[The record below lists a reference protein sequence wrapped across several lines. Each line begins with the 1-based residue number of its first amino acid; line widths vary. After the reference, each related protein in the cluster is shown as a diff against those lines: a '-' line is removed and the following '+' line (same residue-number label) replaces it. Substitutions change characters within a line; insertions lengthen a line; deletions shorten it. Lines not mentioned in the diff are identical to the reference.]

1 MKKLL
6 FVLAFTFIGQQAFSQ
21 MYSLTVQAAY
31 PNHPSSCP
39 NTFGADAVIIKI
51 DPAGNATYTCVE
63 YVNSSY
69 DDSKWSVVQQEINS
83 ILNLGYKVIGTPPD
97 IFIKNSGASFNSLNY
112 CTWYFAI
119 P

>member
-6 FVLAFTFIGQQAFSQ
+6 FVLAFTFIGGQAFSQ
-21 MYSLTVQAAY
+21 MYSLSVQIAN
-31 PNHPSSCP
+31 PSHPSNCP
-39 NTFGADAVIIKI
+39 NIGGDDVVIIKI

-63 YVNSSY
+63 QANSTI
-69 DDSKWSVVQQEINS
+69 DDSKWSVVQQDINS

-97 IFIKNSGASFNSLNY
+97 IFRRNSNTSSSLNLV
-112 CTWYFAI
+112 TWYFAI

>member
-21 MYSLTVQAAY
+21 MYTLTVQNY
-31 PNHPSSCP
+31 GVGHPAGCGSSSYE
-39 NTFGADAVIIKI
+39 NVMIKI
-51 DPAGNATYTCVE
+51 DPAGNATYTCIPQVD
-63 YVNSSY
+63 SY
-69 DDSKWSVVQQEINS
+69 INDSQWIVVQQEINS
-83 ILNLGYKVIGTPPD
+83 ILNLGYKVIGTPCD
-97 IFIKNSGASFNSLNY
+97 FFQKNNWNNNSIMGN